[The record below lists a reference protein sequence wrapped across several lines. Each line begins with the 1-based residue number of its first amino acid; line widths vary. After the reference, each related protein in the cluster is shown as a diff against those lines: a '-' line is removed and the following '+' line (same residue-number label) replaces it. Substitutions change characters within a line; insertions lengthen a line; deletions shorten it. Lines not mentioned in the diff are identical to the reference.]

1 MSETTLVV
9 RAPAHRAAELG
20 WVCGVIFERWL
31 GLPFRIE
38 THSPPLVI
46 VEAGSGSV
54 QWSDAFFSKADPRW
68 LAADSLP
75 GAPPQAW
82 ALPDRDLQER
92 IGQPSL
98 AQFFGD
104 GRFEDKPGAV
114 HLPID
119 ISGSI
124 FFMLSR
130 YEEAAAGAP
139 VDRHGRFPGREGVAQ
154 RAGLAL
160 RPLVDEWV
168 ELLWWALQ
176 RVAPGLVRRP
186 RVPRVWVSCD
196 VDAPYSPGAK
206 SAALALRQSASHLVN
221 DRSPRLAAQA
231 LLNAAASRVGVT
243 RFDAFDT
250 FDWMLD
256 CNERAG
262 NRMSFFFLSVKRPQR
277 IDGCYELDEARIA
290 TLIARIV
297 QRGHEIGLHGSYAS
311 VEHSARLSVELNDL
325 KHAVAR
331 AGSTQT
337 AFGGRQ
343 HYLRWRNSD
352 TARSLD
358 ALGLA
363 YDSTLGF
370 PDIAGFRC
378 GTCHAY
384 PMFDL
389 QRQQALSL
397 LERPLVLM
405 EATVISSTYLN
416 LGHGDEAM
424 SLMMGLRDSCR
435 RFGGEFALLWHN
447 SNFGEPRAREM
458 YEALIQPL

>member
-1 MSETTLVV
+1 MSEATLVV
-9 RAPAHRAAELG
+9 RAPAHRAAEFA
-20 WVCGVIFERWL
+20 WVCDVVFGRWL

-38 THSPPLVI
+38 THTLPLVI
-46 VEAGSGSV
+46 VEAGSGNV
-54 QWSDAFFSKADPRW
+54 RWADTFFAEADTRW
-68 LAADSLP
+68 LASDSLP
-75 GAPPQAW
+75 SAAPAAW
-82 ALPDRDLQER
+82 ALPDADLRER
-92 IGQPSL
+92 IGQGSL

-104 GRFEDKPGAV
+104 GRFEEKPSSV

-119 ISGSI
+119 ISGSV

-139 VDRHGRFPGREGVAQ
+139 LDRHGRFPGREGVAQ

-176 RVAPGLVRRP
+176 RVAPGLARRS
-186 RVPRVWVSCD
+186 RNPRVWVSCD

-206 SAALALRQSASHLVN
+206 SATLALRQSASHLVN
-221 DRSPRLAAQA
+221 DRSARLAAQA

-256 CNERAG
+256 RNERAG
-262 NRMSFFFLSVKRPQR
+262 NRMSFFFLSVKNPQR
-277 IDGCYELDEARIA
+277 IDGCYELGEARIA
-290 TLIARIV
+290 ALIERIV
-297 QRGHEIGLHGSYAS
+297 QRGHEVGLHGSYAS
-311 VEHSARLSVELNDL
+311 VEHPARLAVELADL
-325 KHAVAR
+325 KRAVAR
-331 AGSTQT
+331 AGGTQT

-343 HYLRWRNSD
+343 HYLRWRMD
-352 TARSLD
+352 GTARSLD

-389 QRQQALSL
+389 QQRQALSL

-447 SNFGEPRAREM
+447 SNFGTPRAREM